1 MGSEAAV
8 SSNNEEV
15 DDCAEGTGGTQ
26 EGWSEGLHISTTLLR
41 ALFRIFLGKESDVLV
56 DRLFEECVENSEW
69 GTTCVTGVFD
79 SIARLLLES
88 TTDTTGDGVRV
99 VAQKFAARNRKQMG
113 APSCSSFDLDVTGRR
128 MKARVRAIDEFSA
141 AIHGFDNCDDVSA
154 WYFQY
159 FSRGSKRI
167 RYLLH
172 ILEAAGER
180 DVMTVVA
187 RSKKLRELLHS
198 ILILKGGHCNGVG
211 TGAVV
216 DARTTLRLMYMVGMT
231 RRQGDSLIKELSKF
245 YSDVP
250 RSKGVW
256 AYREQLIVLKSMPF
270 TPNERDPN
278 FDFGFGRFID
288 TRELLENIFKV
299 GAGGGGG
306 SSIIRFYI
314 LVR

>member
-1 MGSEAAV
+1 MASEAAV
-8 SSNNEEV
+8 SSNNEEF

-69 GTTCVTGVFD
+69 GTTCASGVFD
-79 SIARLLLES
+79 SIDRLLLGS
-88 TTDTTGDGVRV
+88 TTDTGDGVRV
-99 VAQKFAARNRKQMG
+99 IAQKFAARNRKQLG

-167 RYLLH
+167 RYLMH
-172 ILEAAGER
+172 ILEAAGEN

-198 ILILKGGHCNGVG
+198 ILILKGGHCNGVE

-216 DARTTLRLMYMVGMT
+216 DVRATLRLMYMVGMT
-231 RRQGDSLIKELSKF
+231 RRQGDSLIKELRKF

-250 RSKGVW
+250 RSKEVW
-256 AYREQLIVLKSMPF
+256 AYREQLVVPKSMPF

-299 GAGGGGG
+299 GAGGGVS
-306 SSIIRFYI
+306 SSIIIYI
-314 LVR
+314 FVR